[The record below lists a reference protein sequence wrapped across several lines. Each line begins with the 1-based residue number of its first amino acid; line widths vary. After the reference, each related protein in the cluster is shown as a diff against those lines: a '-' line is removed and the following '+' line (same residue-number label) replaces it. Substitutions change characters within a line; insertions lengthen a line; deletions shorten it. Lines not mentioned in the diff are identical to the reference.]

1 MSDNIKVVVKVRP
14 LILRE
19 IESKLSYRWR
29 VKNNTLYQLDQ
40 NGKDFGQYYTF
51 DRVYDQDTK
60 TSVVYDE
67 IAKPIVEAATAGFNG
82 TIFAYGQ
89 TSSGKT
95 FTMTGTDDSPGI
107 IPLAVLNLFEIIRSV
122 PDRDFLVRVSY
133 IEIYNETVR
142 DLLDIEKENIKIHDT
157 IEGIIKVDTT
167 EKVTSTPEEIMEV
180 MREGEANRQKGATK
194 MNEESSRSHSIFQ
207 IIIESRKHIEGE
219 EEPGCVNVSQLN
231 LVDLAGSERS
241 GQTGATGIRFKE
253 GLHINKSLS
262 SLALVIKQLSE
273 GNKFT
278 NYRDSRLT
286 RILQNSLGG
295 NAKTSIICAVTPAAV
310 EETLSTLQ
318 FANRAKAI
326 KNNPEVNAV
335 VTADNTM
342 IQRLTKQMCKLQAQ
356 LESKKNL
363 EEDNHKLQSKIAN
376 LQKLILNGFAHRRST
391 DIMSG
396 SRRKLQQPRRITIS
410 TYSVPDDEPVSN
422 IPKFCTPSLKYNP
435 SIIPKPSEFLPLQN
449 DNKLAPV
456 PEEPARLITPPPTK
470 AVFFS
475 DEVIE
480 LDSDDDSTR
489 EDVQTCSPIHKCY
502 AATKTPPCILRR
514 NAKEAEKNLKGII
527 ELTER
532 EKLYSPNVVEY
543 IEKLERNATVIA
555 KLQDQIDLLSK
566 QSDAKDSEMDNLKS
580 QIKKTEEDIKAL
592 TSAKNDLSSQC
603 DYYNTRLTDAEVS
616 YETLRNKAKLR
627 EEELLSLL
635 EEMTAKNK
643 KPDDIGKVLSRTLD
657 KEIHFMDISKDISL
671 VNSDSDSIINAN
683 DDEPDHMNELVA
695 DTHTQLNTKNKNIIE
710 LEANIFAHQH
720 KISTLE
726 NLNKNLHDE
735 IQAFKEKLAHMDHE
749 NSVLKSTIETLNS
762 TIKGQKENLETANND
777 IESYN
782 ALIQELQIK
791 VSQKE
796 HREILPAVEINDS
809 VLETMIANEEHF
821 ITNNDNMRNIIHSL
835 KIALETRNSEIN
847 KLRSTIEA
855 NGDVAIEN
863 LTLTKEVESKTKEID
878 ALNKQINENITS
890 IHKLRH
896 ENNIL
901 KVVEHEH
908 SEKITVFEHKTN
920 ELEKVNRETAI
931 TMQRL
936 QEENYK
942 LTESI
947 ANKIVTENELSEIN
961 NQLLKQIEVM
971 KNQIA
976 DLESE
981 ISEKERIISSLKD
994 KHEGSRDNLLSVK
1007 AAVIKLQ
1014 VILGTLSGN
1023 FQEVPEIIDNFIN
1036 VFSVLT
1042 NSMNKLEN
1050 VATEVVKQKEDA
1062 IKNNADLKVALEE
1075 LTSIHNSEISALR
1088 EQIQNLKDKD
1098 SKESQEKIKLSEKI
1112 SELYYELEKTQKD
1125 LLHKMSENES
1135 LKVNVNQSAETLEAC
1150 KKQIANLN
1158 AEKVKL
1164 DHALSESK
1172 TVTDDLIA
1180 QLDKQE
1186 LLLQDKIAEMIAVEG
1201 QIKNSRKV
1209 RDELMSSLFKRI
1221 SEFTIHFNIQN
1232 DLSSDV
1238 DNDCKVIYQ
1247 RILATLDN
1255 IGNHITFINMKN
1267 VDVENKQINESL
1279 LEAKKEIVEL
1289 TQNKLDLIEQLTETE
1304 RKHDEMCLELKTIQ
1318 DNNKQLNKDLSISQN
1333 ILQSLQSE
1341 LQMKSEELTAMES
1354 KVKTWKEEFESL
1366 DAIMKQ
1372 QMDELIVENE
1382 NLKARLSDNIRK
1394 SESNSVVTYEH
1405 RDSYGIDGKRHS
1417 EVSSPPSLLTLCCN
1431 AIVEPSLPKETESK
1445 TSANVSDIT
1454 NKTYTVSNPCKCK
1467 QLTSELEAV
1476 KEENTKTMDLVEQL
1490 ETMNQYLIQE
1500 QEAVRREV
1508 ELLVAPAKELQ
1519 KQILN
1524 HKTNISILTATTYAE
1539 NRSLEFQVKALQRHH
1554 SRFHNVCQRDFPELT
1569 RQLHKLLTLLKGDPS
1584 IADQQNAS
1592 FKRYS
1597 LPDVLDS
1604 STAVSNFKNESTLD
1618 GDLLMLD
1625 TNITMTTVDNTLT
1638 GHDQTCLDLNQF
1650 CKEVSPQPNELN
1662 KTIEQSIHVV
1672 QDHQVILESYNMLQ
1686 EENEKLRELIKKY
1699 NESKE
1704 LMSDAQ
1710 TSPCKSNNNDDISVL
1725 YKCEHCKKSNDLQL
1739 PQEALSDEL
1748 KLLSDELLDVKNQ
1761 KVEIEQKYNNL
1772 ILEIPSTDVLIKK
1785 LNALEKDFNV
1795 KNIEFNKLSKSLN
1808 MKAEQLKNLQEENDS
1823 LSTQV
1828 MENISEAENLEK
1840 ELQST
1845 KKVNLELV
1853 EKCSKL
1859 EQSLKE
1865 LGSSQCSVSSAC
1877 SECLAKDD
1885 LIKAMEM
1892 QIANTHAK
1900 LNRSLSDSDTSSR
1913 YNKICTLQSELHAGR
1928 EDCKEISE
1936 DVATIKNHLDRST
1949 IAMDFD
1955 DSMGDSNTYQLGDRL
1970 SVKDFLMS
1978 SPQSTKCS
1986 MPDIPEERLSD
1997 IYLIE
2002 KIDCLNYYA
2011 EKTGI
2016 NKDNVNDNIKIIDLM
2031 KTFYEHLI
2039 TKHTNE
2045 VENLT
2050 NKLKDYDETTGQLEN
2065 QIANLKEKHS
2075 QFLTELEH
2083 KDQNYNTFVTAIAK
2097 IKSNIEFLNQEV
2109 IGVTNVEIAKLVT
2122 MYKDF
2127 FKVLDNELGL
2137 SSTKMMEAVIDK
2149 IVDKQQGELNEMTE
2163 RYTLLQVKM
2172 DSLTEELSSVNTHFN
2187 QAREQLSAQLVEYNS
2202 LKAKYDRIQEISKA
2216 VTLDIIAREKDLNKT
2231 IINCYQK
2238 LSELNIVNTTDFNW
2252 QAPPSDNIKL
2262 IFDYVINQYKNMD
2275 NSGNEK
2281 EHIALEL
2288 SKLKQVLEEKE
2299 KELEVVKARNQC
2311 IQEIN
2316 TGVTMDLV
2324 EKEKKLQ
2331 ALAALHEENKMH
2343 VDAVNEMSDEIKQ
2356 LKHTISMKEQIIE
2369 KLEMEIDIEREN
2381 GSKESFKLIE
2391 AMKGLQNDLNHL
2403 KSLNEVIG
2411 KEKDSYA
2418 MELMKSGETL
2428 KQNSIEMEKMT
2439 SDILVLR
2446 ESVRENGIII
2456 ENMNLEAKKL
2466 LKENM
2471 ELKCQLEEKC
2481 RECFRLETN
2490 IKTHEKTAEIQTR
2503 MIMRLEK
2510 QKNDD
2515 DVTISEKNKQA
2526 EELRHKYDTLQKQ
2539 CETVRD
2545 DVDDVIEHLKKNKET
2560 LEARVSELEALLE
2573 AKSRSSIDALTDS
2586 SRRRRQSLH
2595 DSKRLFDENKHEF
2608 GDHNAETIFESRAK
2622 PDDLFPDIDDEMSN
2636 RSSPIVMRNSKGRD
2650 STSFTRTD
2658 QEEEVV
2664 SRPSSVVATRRRR
2677 QSTHDLHRTVLRH
2690 TPSPHGMDI
2699 SNRLIDEL
2707 NHSKPSDAS
2716 GDVVSEA
2723 SQLRERLVSCQQE
2736 LEELK
2741 EKYRELDEE
2750 CETCAQYLQE
2760 RDQQCARLKKDKAAL
2775 QTTVSELKEKLQ
2787 SCNPNQSQQIASK
2800 TTFAHVGVN
2809 TDEDWT
2815 NLHSVVVDRM
2825 SFDAEVEKNKKLT
2838 KTIEELRFKK
2848 QDLKNTIAKMQKALE
2863 KNGNRELESTK
2874 HELQACKQELMQ
2886 LRQKY
2891 KELDDECETCAQY
2904 LREKEEQCR
2913 RLKEA
2918 KNTLEAKLQEFQG
2931 DFNAMAHSTRKKR
2944 QSLHDQNR
2952 SSTIDFKDAS
2962 TETCDDLL
2970 SYQVERDGSGRHL
2983 SENVQAK
2990 EIKRLKSVL
2999 EKLSQQKAI
3008 LEQQL
3013 VSMSGLQHAAHP
3025 MYVATGSA
3033 IVQNQQLTDVI
3044 KENQKLKKIN
3054 AKLVNICKKRGKDSN
3069 RENEDPADQG

>member
-60 TSVVYDE
+60 TSDVYDE
-67 IAKPIVEAATAGFNG
+67 IAKPIVQAATAGFNG

-107 IPLAVLNLFEIIRSV
+107 IPLAVVNLFEIIRSV

-142 DLLDIEKENIKIHDT
+142 DLLNIEKENIKIHDT
-157 IEGIIKVDTT
+157 IEGIIKVDVT

-241 GQTGATGIRFKE
+241 GQTGATGQRLKE
-253 GLHINKSLS
+253 GMHINKSLS

-273 GNKFT
+273 GTKFT
-278 NYRDSRLT
+278 NFRDSRLT

-342 IQRLTKQMCKLQAQ
+342 IQRLTKQMYKLQAQ

-363 EEDNHKLQSKIAN
+363 EEDNHKLQSKITN
-376 LQKLILNGFAHRRST
+376 LQKLILNGFANRRST
-391 DIMSG
+391 DMMSG

-410 TYSVPDDEPVSN
+410 TYSIPDDEPVSN

-435 SIIPKPSEFLPLQN
+435 SLIPKPSEFLPLQN
-449 DNKLAPV
+449 DKLAPV
-456 PEEPARLITPPPTK
+456 PEEPARLITPPPSK
-470 AVFFS
+470 SVFFS

-489 EDVQTCSPIHKCY
+489 GDVQTCSPIHKCY

-532 EKLYSPNVVEY
+532 EKLFSPNVVEY
-543 IEKLERNATVIA
+543 IEKLEHNATVIA
-555 KLQDQIDLLSK
+555 KLRDQIDILSK
-566 QSDAKDSEMDNLKS
+566 QSVAKDSEMDNLKS
-580 QIKKTEEDIKAL
+580 QIKKTEEDIKML

-603 DYYNTRLTDAEVS
+603 EYYNTRLTDAEVS

-657 KEIHFMDISKDISL
+657 KEMHFMDISKDISL

-683 DDEPDHMNELVA
+683 DDEQDQMNELVT

-710 LEANIFAHQH
+710 LEANIFAYQQ
-720 KISTLE
+720 KISALE

-735 IQAFKEKLAHMDHE
+735 IQVFKEKLTHMDNE
-749 NSVLKSTIETLNS
+749 NSVLRATIDTLNS
-762 TIKGQKENLETANND
+762 TIKGKEENLQTANND

-796 HREILPAVEINDS
+796 LKETLPTVEINDS
-809 VLETMIANEEHF
+809 MLETMIANEEQF
-821 ITNNDNMRNIIHSL
+821 ITNNDNMRRIIHSL
-835 KIALETRNSEIN
+835 KIALETRNKEID
-847 KLRSTIEA
+847 KLRSTIET
-855 NGDVAIEN
+855 NGDVAINN
-863 LTLTKEVESKTKEID
+863 LSLTKDIESKTKEIE

-890 IHKLRH
+890 IHKLRQ

-920 ELEKVNRETAI
+920 ELERVNRETAI

-942 LTESI
+942 LTQSI
-947 ANKIVTENELSEIN
+947 ANNNVTEKELSERN
-961 NQLLKQIEVM
+961 NQLLKQIEDM

-976 DLESE
+976 ELESD
-981 ISEKERIISSLKD
+981 ISEKDRMISFLKNED
-994 KHEGSRDNLLSVK
+994 ETSRDNLLSAK

-1014 VILGTLSGN
+1014 GILGTLSGN
-1023 FQEVPEIIDNFIN
+1023 FEEMPDIIGNFIN

-1042 NSMNKLEN
+1042 KSMNTLETLAN
-1050 VATEVVKQKEDA
+1050 DVVKEKTEA
-1062 IKNNADLKVALEE
+1062 INHNADLKVALKA
-1075 LTSIHNSEISALR
+1075 LTSKYDSEVSALQ
-1088 EQIQNLKDKD
+1088 EQIQDLKQKD
-1098 SKESQEKIKLSEKI
+1098 NNESQEKIKLSEKI
-1112 SELYYELEKTQKD
+1112 SELYYELEKTQKE
-1125 LLHKMSENES
+1125 LLHKMAETES
-1135 LKVNVNQSAETLEAC
+1135 LKINLSQNEETLKAC
-1150 KKQIANLN
+1150 KKQIADLN
-1158 AEKVKL
+1158 AEKEKL
-1164 DHALSESK
+1164 DHALAERE

-1180 QLDKQE
+1180 QLEKQE
-1186 LLLQDKIAEMIAVEG
+1186 SLLQDKISEMIVIEE
-1201 QIKNSRKV
+1201 QIKNSRQE
-1209 RDELMSSLFKRI
+1209 RDELMRSVFKRI
-1221 SEFTIHFNIQN
+1221 SEFAISFNIQN
-1232 DLSSDV
+1232 DFCGDV
-1238 DNDCKVIYQ
+1238 DNDCKVIYH

-1255 IGNHITFINMKN
+1255 IGNHITFIKMKN
-1267 VDVENKQINESL
+1267 VDVENKQINELL

-1289 TQNKLDLIEQLTETE
+1289 TQNKLDLIEQLTKAQRE
-1304 RKHDEMCLELKTIQ
+1304 HDEMCLELKSIQ
-1318 DNNKQLNKDLSISQN
+1318 DNNKQLNKDLSISKN

-1341 LQMKSEELTAMES
+1341 LESKSEELTTMET
-1354 KVKTWKEEFESL
+1354 KVKMWKEQFESL
-1366 DAIMKQ
+1366 DSIMKQ
-1372 QMDELIVENE
+1372 QMDELIVEND
-1382 NLKARLSDNIRK
+1382 NLKDRLTGNGRK
-1394 SESNSVVTYEH
+1394 SQSNSVVTYEH
-1405 RDSYGIDGKRHS
+1405 KDSYGIDGKKIVHS
-1417 EVSSPPSLLTLCCN
+1417 DVSSPLSLRTLCFN
-1431 AIVEPSLPKETESK
+1431 AIVPSLVVETESK
-1445 TSANVSDIT
+1445 TSATVSDIT
-1454 NKTYTVSNPCKCK
+1454 NQTYTVSNPCKCK

-1476 KEENTKTMDLVEQL
+1476 KEENTKALDLLEEL
-1490 ETMNQYLIQE
+1490 ETVNKHLIQE

-1508 ELLVAPAKELQ
+1508 ELLVAPAQELQ
-1519 KQILN
+1519 KQIHN
-1524 HKTNISILTATTYAE
+1524 HKTNIAILTATTYAE
-1539 NRSLEFQVKALQRHH
+1539 NRSLESQVKALQHHH
-1554 SRFHNVCQRDFPELT
+1554 SRFHNVCQRDIPELS
-1569 RQLHKLLTLLKGDPS
+1569 RQLRKLLTLLKGDPS

-1604 STAVSNFKNESTLD
+1604 STALSNFKNESTLD

-1625 TNITMTTVDNTLT
+1625 TNITMTTVDNTLA

-1650 CKEVSPQPNELN
+1650 YKEVSPQPNETN
-1662 KTIEQSIHVV
+1662 KTMEQSLHAVH
-1672 QDHQVILESYNMLQ
+1672 DDQVIMESYSMLQ
-1686 EENEKLRELIKKY
+1686 EENERLRELIKKY
-1699 NESKE
+1699 NASKE
-1704 LMSDAQ
+1704 SMSDAQ
-1710 TSPCKSNNNDDISVL
+1710 TSPSKSIINDDVSVL
-1725 YKCEHCKKSNDLQL
+1725 YMCEHCKKSNDLQ
-1739 PQEALSDEL
+1739 PSQESLSDEL
-1748 KLLSDELLDVKNQ
+1748 KSLANELSDVKNQ
-1761 KVEIEQKYNNL
+1761 KIEIEQKYNNL

-1785 LNALEKDFNV
+1785 LNALEKDFNM
-1795 KNIEFNKLSKSLN
+1795 KSIEFNKLSKSLS
-1808 MKAEQLKNLQEENDS
+1808 MKTEQLKNLQEEHDS

-1828 MENISEAENLEK
+1828 METISEAENLEK

-1845 KKVNLELV
+1845 KKVNLELL
-1853 EKCSKL
+1853 EKCSML

-1865 LGSSQCSVSSAC
+1865 LRSNQSSVSSTC
-1877 SECLAKDD
+1877 SECLTKDD

-1936 DVATIKNHLDRST
+1936 DVATIKNHLDRSN

-1955 DSMGDSNTYQLGDRL
+1955 DSMGDSNAYLL
-1970 SVKDFLMS
+1970 SSKDFLMS

-1997 IYLIE
+1997 IYVME
-2002 KIDCLNYYA
+2002 KMDCLNYYA

-2016 NKDNVNDNIKIIDLM
+2016 SKDNVNENIKIIDLM

-2050 NKLKDYDETTGQLEN
+2050 NKLKDYDETTGQLEIK
-2065 QIANLKEKHS
+2065 IANLKEKHS
-2075 QFLTELEH
+2075 QLLTEFEH
-2083 KDQNYNTFVTAIAK
+2083 KDQNYNTFVTALAR
-2097 IKSNIEFLNQEV
+2097 IKTNIEFIHQEV
-2109 IGVTNVEIAKLVT
+2109 IGVTDVDTTKLVT

-2137 SSTKMMEAVIDK
+2137 SSTKMMGSLIDN

-2172 DSLTEELSSVNTHFN
+2172 ESLTEELSSVNAHFN
-2187 QAREQLSAQLVEYNS
+2187 QAKDQLSAQLLEYNS
-2202 LKAKYDRIQEISKA
+2202 LKAKYERIQEISNA
-2216 VTLDIIAREKDLNKT
+2216 VTLDLIAREKDLNKT
-2231 IINCYQK
+2231 ISNCYEK
-2238 LSELNIVNTTDFNW
+2238 LSELNIVNATDFNW
-2252 QAPPSDNIKL
+2252 QAPPSENINV
-2262 IFDYVINQYKNMD
+2262 IFDYVINQYKNVV
-2275 NSGNEK
+2275 NSGNEN
-2281 EHIALEL
+2281 ENLTLEL
-2288 SKLKQVLEEKE
+2288 NKLKQVLEEKE
-2299 KELEVVKARNQC
+2299 KELEVVKTRNQC
-2311 IQEIN
+2311 MQEIN

-2324 EKEKKLQ
+2324 EKEKQLQ
-2331 ALAALHEENKMH
+2331 ALTTLHGENEVH
-2343 VDAVNEMSDEIKQ
+2343 VDDISKMSEEIKQ
-2356 LKHTISMKEQIIE
+2356 LKHTIAMKEQIIE

-2381 GSKESFKLIE
+2381 GSKETIQLIE
-2391 AMKGLQNDLNHL
+2391 SVKGLQNDLNHL

-2418 MELMKSGETL
+2418 MELLKSGETL
-2428 KQNSIEMEKMT
+2428 KQNNIEMEKMT

-2456 ENMNLEAKKL
+2456 ENMNLEVKKL

-2471 ELKCQLEEKC
+2471 DLKAQLEEKC

-2510 QKNDD
+2510 QKNED
-2515 DVTISEKNKQA
+2515 DVTISEKKTQA
-2526 EELRHKYDTLQKQ
+2526 EEMRQKYAALQKQ
-2539 CETVRD
+2539 CETLRD
-2545 DVDDVIEHLKKNKET
+2545 EVNDEIEHLKKNKET
-2560 LEARVSELEALLE
+2560 LEARVMELEALLE
-2573 AKSRSSIDALTDS
+2573 VKSRPSLDALTDS

-2608 GDHNAETIFESRAK
+2608 GDHNVETIFESRAK

-2650 STSFTRTD
+2650 SSSFTRTD
-2658 QEEEVV
+2658 QEEEPG

-2716 GDVVSEA
+2716 GDIVSEA
-2723 SQLRERLVSCQQE
+2723 AQLRERLVSCQQE

-2750 CETCAQYLQE
+2750 CETCAQYLRE
-2760 RDQQCARLKKDKAAL
+2760 RDQQCARLKKEKATL

-2863 KNGNRELESTK
+2863 KNGNRELESTR

-2952 SSTIDFKDAS
+2952 TSTVEFKDAS

-2983 SENVQAK
+2983 SENVQTK

-2999 EKLSQQKAI
+2999 EKLSQQKAV

-3013 VSMSGLQHAAHP
+3013 VTVSGLQHVAHP
-3025 MYVATGSA
+3025 AMYVATGSA

>member
-60 TSVVYDE
+60 TSDVYDE
-67 IAKPIVEAATAGFNG
+67 IAKPIVQAATAGFNG

-107 IPLAVLNLFEIIRSV
+107 IPLAVVNLFEIIRSV

-142 DLLDIEKENIKIHDT
+142 DLLNIEKENIKIHDT
-157 IEGIIKVDTT
+157 IEGIIKVDVT

-241 GQTGATGIRFKE
+241 GQTGATGQRLKE
-253 GLHINKSLS
+253 GMHINKSLS

-273 GNKFT
+273 GT
-278 NYRDSRLT
+278 NRLT

-342 IQRLTKQMCKLQAQ
+342 IQRLTKQMYKLQAQ

-363 EEDNHKLQSKIAN
+363 EEDNHKLQSKITN
-376 LQKLILNGFAHRRST
+376 LQKLILNGFANRRST
-391 DIMSG
+391 DMMTG

-410 TYSVPDDEPVSN
+410 TYSIPDDEPVSN

-435 SIIPKPSEFLPLQN
+435 SLIPKPSEFLPLQN
-449 DNKLAPV
+449 DKLAPV
-456 PEEPARLITPPPTK
+456 PEEPARLITPPPSKT
-470 AVFFS
+470 
-475 DEVIE
+475 
-480 LDSDDDSTR
+480 
-489 EDVQTCSPIHKCY
+489 
-502 AATKTPPCILRR
+502 ATKTPPCILRR

-532 EKLYSPNVVEY
+532 EKLFSPNVVEY
-543 IEKLERNATVIA
+543 IEKLEHNATVIA
-555 KLQDQIDLLSK
+555 KLRDQIDILSK
-566 QSDAKDSEMDNLKS
+566 QSVAKDSEMDNLKS
-580 QIKKTEEDIKAL
+580 QIKKTEEDIKML

-603 DYYNTRLTDAEVS
+603 
-616 YETLRNKAKLR
+616 
-627 EEELLSLL
+627 
-635 EEMTAKNK
+635 
-643 KPDDIGKVLSRTLD
+643 KVLSRTLD
-657 KEIHFMDISKDISL
+657 KEMHFMDISKDISL

-683 DDEPDHMNELVA
+683 DDEQDQMNELVT
-695 DTHTQLNTKNKNIIE
+695 DTHSQLNTKNKNIIE
-710 LEANIFAHQH
+710 LEANIFAYQQ
-720 KISTLE
+720 KISALE

-735 IQAFKEKLAHMDHE
+735 IQVFKEKLTHMDNE
-749 NSVLKSTIETLNS
+749 NSILRATIDTLNS
-762 TIKGQKENLETANND
+762 TIKGKEENLQTANND

-796 HREILPAVEINDS
+796 LKETLPTVEINDS
-809 VLETMIANEEHF
+809 MLETMIANEEQF
-821 ITNNDNMRNIIHSL
+821 ITNNDNMRRIIHSL
-835 KIALETRNSEIN
+835 KIALETRNKEID
-847 KLRSTIEA
+847 KLRSTIET
-855 NGDVAIEN
+855 NGDVAINN
-863 LTLTKEVESKTKEID
+863 LTLTKDIESKTKEIE

-890 IHKLRH
+890 IHKLRQ

-920 ELEKVNRETAI
+920 ELERVNRETAI

-936 QEENYK
+936 KEENYK
-942 LTESI
+942 LTQSI
-947 ANKIVTENELSEIN
+947 ANNNVTEKELSERN
-961 NQLLKQIEVM
+961 NQLLKQIEDM

-976 DLESE
+976 ELESD
-981 ISEKERIISSLKD
+981 ISEKDRMISFLKNED
-994 KHEGSRDNLLSVK
+994 ETSRDNLLSAK

-1014 VILGTLSGN
+1014 GILGTLSGN
-1023 FQEVPEIIDNFIN
+1023 FEEMPDIIGNFIN

-1042 NSMNKLEN
+1042 KSMNTLETL
-1050 VATEVVKQKEDA
+1050 ASDVVKEKTEA
-1062 IKNNADLKVALEE
+1062 INHNADLKVALKA
-1075 LTSIHNSEISALR
+1075 LTSKYDSEVSALQ
-1088 EQIQNLKDKD
+1088 EQIQDLKQKD
-1098 SKESQEKIKLSEKI
+1098 NNESQEKIKLSEKI
-1112 SELYYELEKTQKD
+1112 SELYYELEKTQKE
-1125 LLHKMSENES
+1125 LLHKMSETES
-1135 LKVNVNQSAETLEAC
+1135 LKINLSQNEETLKEC
-1150 KKQIANLN
+1150 KKQIADLN
-1158 AEKVKL
+1158 AEKEKL
-1164 DHALSESK
+1164 DHALAERE

-1180 QLDKQE
+1180 QLEKQE
-1186 LLLQDKIAEMIAVEG
+1186 SLLQDKISEMIVIEE
-1201 QIKNSRKV
+1201 QIKNSRQE
-1209 RDELMSSLFKRI
+1209 RDELMRSVFKRI
-1221 SEFTIHFNIQN
+1221 SEFAISFNIQN
-1232 DLSSDV
+1232 DFCGDV
-1238 DNDCKVIYQ
+1238 DNDCKVIYH

-1255 IGNHITFINMKN
+1255 IGNHITFIKMKN
-1267 VDVENKQINESL
+1267 VDVENKQINELL

-1289 TQNKLDLIEQLTETE
+1289 TQNKLDLIEQLTKAQRE
-1304 RKHDEMCLELKTIQ
+1304 HDEMCLELKSIQ
-1318 DNNKQLNKDLSISQN
+1318 DNNKQLNKDLSISKN

-1341 LQMKSEELTAMES
+1341 LESKSEELTTMET
-1354 KVKTWKEEFESL
+1354 KVKMWKEQFESL
-1366 DAIMKQ
+1366 DSIMKQ
-1372 QMDELIVENE
+1372 QMDELIVEND
-1382 NLKARLSDNIRK
+1382 NLKDRLTGNGRK
-1394 SESNSVVTYEH
+1394 SQSNSVVTYEH
-1405 RDSYGIDGKRHS
+1405 KDSYGIDGKKIVHS
-1417 EVSSPPSLLTLCCN
+1417 DVSSPLSLRTLCFNVIVPSL
-1431 AIVEPSLPKETESK
+1431 VVETESK
-1445 TSANVSDIT
+1445 TSATVSDIT
-1454 NKTYTVSNPCKCK
+1454 NQTYTVSNPCKCK

-1476 KEENTKTMDLVEQL
+1476 KEENTKALDLLEEL
-1490 ETMNQYLIQE
+1490 ETVNKHLIQE

-1508 ELLVAPAKELQ
+1508 ELLVAPAQELQ
-1519 KQILN
+1519 KQIHN
-1524 HKTNISILTATTYAE
+1524 HKTNIAILTATTYAE
-1539 NRSLEFQVKALQRHH
+1539 NRSLESQVKALQHHH
-1554 SRFHNVCQRDFPELT
+1554 SRFHNVCQRDIPELS
-1569 RQLHKLLTLLKGDPS
+1569 RQLRKLLTLLKGDPS
-1584 IADQQNAS
+1584 ITDQQNAS

-1604 STAVSNFKNESTLD
+1604 STALSNFKNESTLD

-1625 TNITMTTVDNTLT
+1625 TNITMTTVDNTLA

-1650 CKEVSPQPNELN
+1650 YKEVSPQPNETN
-1662 KTIEQSIHVV
+1662 KTMEQSLHAVH
-1672 QDHQVILESYNMLQ
+1672 DDQVIMESYSMLQ
-1686 EENEKLRELIKKY
+1686 EENERLRELIKKY
-1699 NESKE
+1699 NASKE
-1704 LMSDAQ
+1704 SMSDAQ
-1710 TSPCKSNNNDDISVL
+1710 TSPSKSIINDDVSVL
-1725 YKCEHCKKSNDLQL
+1725 YMCEHCKKSTDLQ
-1739 PQEALSDEL
+1739 PSQESLNDEL
-1748 KLLSDELLDVKNQ
+1748 KSLVNELSDIKNQ
-1761 KVEIEQKYNNL
+1761 KIEIEQKYNNL

-1785 LNALEKDFNV
+1785 LNALEKDFNM
-1795 KNIEFNKLSKSLN
+1795 KSIEFNKLSKSLS
-1808 MKAEQLKNLQEENDS
+1808 MKTEQLKNLQEEHDS

-1828 MENISEAENLEK
+1828 METISEAENLEK

-1845 KKVNLELV
+1845 KKVNLELL
-1853 EKCSKL
+1853 EKCSML

-1865 LGSSQCSVSSAC
+1865 LRSNQSSVSSTC
-1877 SECLAKDD
+1877 SECLTKDD

-1936 DVATIKNHLDRST
+1936 DVATIKNHLDRSN

-1955 DSMGDSNTYQLGDRL
+1955 DSMGDSNAYLL
-1970 SVKDFLMS
+1970 SSKDFLMS

-1997 IYLIE
+1997 IYVME
-2002 KIDCLNYYA
+2002 KMDCLNYYA

-2016 NKDNVNDNIKIIDLM
+2016 SKDNVNENIKIIDLM

-2050 NKLKDYDETTGQLEN
+2050 NKLKDYDETTGQLEIK
-2065 QIANLKEKHS
+2065 IANLKEKHS
-2075 QFLTELEH
+2075 QLLTEFEH
-2083 KDQNYNTFVTAIAK
+2083 KDQNYNTFVTALAR
-2097 IKSNIEFLNQEV
+2097 IKTNIEFLHQEV
-2109 IGVTNVEIAKLVT
+2109 IGVTDVDTTKLVT

-2137 SSTKMMEAVIDK
+2137 SSTKMMGSLIDN

-2172 DSLTEELSSVNTHFN
+2172 ESLTEELSSVNAHFN
-2187 QAREQLSAQLVEYNS
+2187 QAKDQLSSQLLEYNS
-2202 LKAKYDRIQEISKA
+2202 LKAKYERIQEISNA
-2216 VTLDIIAREKDLNKT
+2216 VTLDLIAREKDLNKT
-2231 IINCYQK
+2231 ISNCYEK
-2238 LSELNIVNTTDFNW
+2238 LSELNIVNATDFNR
-2252 QAPPSDNIKL
+2252 QAPPSENINT
-2262 IFDYVINQYKNMD
+2262 IFDCVINQYKNVVS
-2275 NSGNEK
+2275 SGNEN
-2281 EHIALEL
+2281 ENLVLEL
-2288 SKLKQVLEEKE
+2288 NKLKQVLEEKE
-2299 KELEVVKARNQC
+2299 KELEVVKTRNQC
-2311 IQEIN
+2311 MQEIN

-2324 EKEKKLQ
+2324 EKEKQLQ
-2331 ALAALHEENKMH
+2331 ALTTLHGENEVH
-2343 VDAVNEMSDEIKQ
+2343 VDDISKMLEEIKQ
-2356 LKHTISMKEQIIE
+2356 LKHTIAMKEQIIE

-2381 GSKESFKLIE
+2381 GSKETIQLIE
-2391 AMKGLQNDLNHL
+2391 SVKGLQNDLNHL

-2418 MELMKSGETL
+2418 MELLKSGETL
-2428 KQNSIEMEKMT
+2428 KQNNIEMEKMT

-2456 ENMNLEAKKL
+2456 ENMNLEVKKL

-2471 ELKCQLEEKC
+2471 DLKAQLEDKC

-2510 QKNDD
+2510 QKNED
-2515 DVTISEKNKQA
+2515 DVTISEKKTQA
-2526 EELRHKYDTLQKQ
+2526 EEMRQKYAALQKQ
-2539 CETVRD
+2539 CETLRD
-2545 DVDDVIEHLKKNKET
+2545 EVNDEIEHLKKNKET
-2560 LEARVSELEALLE
+2560 LEKFKLVE
-2573 AKSRSSIDALTDS
+2573 
-2586 SRRRRQSLH
+2586 QS
-2595 DSKRLFDENKHEF
+2595 FF
-2608 GDHNAETIFESRAK
+2608 PDHNVETIFESRAK
-2622 PDDLFPDIDDEMSN
+2622 PDDLFPDIDDELSN
-2636 RSSPIVMRNSKGRD
+2636 RSSPIVMRNSKGALSHVNVD
-2650 STSFTRTD
+2650 SKLVVIVGYVEIPTCLHTNYDNMIYYMNAMITK
-2658 QEEEVV
+2658 EEEPG

-2716 GDVVSEA
+2716 GDIVSEA
-2723 SQLRERLVSCQQE
+2723 AQLRERLVSCQQE

-2750 CETCAQYLQE
+2750 CETCAQYLRE
-2760 RDQQCARLKKDKAAL
+2760 RDQQCARLKKEKATL

-2863 KNGNRELESTK
+2863 KNGNRELESTR

-2952 SSTIDFKDAS
+2952 TSTVEFKDAS

-2983 SENVQAK
+2983 SENVQTK
-2990 EIKRLKSVL
+2990 EIKRLKS
-2999 EKLSQQKAI
+2999 
-3008 LEQQL
+3008 
-3013 VSMSGLQHAAHP
+3013 
-3025 MYVATGSA
+3025 
-3033 IVQNQQLTDVI
+3033 NQQLTDVI